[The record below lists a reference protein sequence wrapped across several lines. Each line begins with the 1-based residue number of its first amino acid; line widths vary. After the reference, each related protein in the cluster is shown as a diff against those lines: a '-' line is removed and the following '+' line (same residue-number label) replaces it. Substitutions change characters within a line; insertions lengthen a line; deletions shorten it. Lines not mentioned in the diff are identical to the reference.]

1 METTALYSAE
11 RILALVGLGFAT
23 GAYGTIIGAGG
34 GFVLM
39 PLLLLLYPTES
50 PEILT
55 SISLAVVFFNALSG
69 SEAYAMMRRIDYRAG
84 LIFAAATIPG
94 AIIGALNTSYVPRK
108 LFDTIFAV
116 LLLGG
121 AAFLSLKPNFKEKVQ
136 KDHGQGHH
144 QVTHHLVE
152 ADGVS
157 HTYSFNRL
165 LGITLSFFVGYIS
178 SFLGIGG
185 GIVHVPALVYLLHFP
200 VHVATAT
207 SHFILAIMAL
217 TGTVVHIVTGTFVHG
232 VHRTVSLAIGVVI
245 GAQVGAHLSQKIKTN
260 WIIRSLAVALGL
272 VGIRILMMV
281 FQGRG

>member
-1 METTALYSAE
+1 MEATGLYSAE

-39 PLLLLLYPTES
+39 PLLLLLYPKDN

-69 SEAYAMMRRIDYRAG
+69 SEAYALMRRIDYRAG
-84 LIFAAATIPG
+84 LTFAVATIPG

-108 LFDTIFAV
+108 LFDIIFAI

-121 AAFLSLKPNFKEKVQ
+121 AAFLSLKPNFEDKVRRKQ
-136 KDHGQGHH
+136 KPERH
-144 QVTHHLVE
+144 QVTHHVVE

-157 HTYSFNRL
+157 HTYSFNIL
-165 LGITLSFFVGYIS
+165 LGVILSFFVGYIS

-185 GIVHVPALVYLLHFP
+185 GIIHVPALVYLLHFP

-217 TGTVVHIVTGTFVHG
+217 TGTVVHIVTGSFVQG

-245 GAQVGAHLSQKIKTN
+245 GAQLGAHLSQKIKTN
-260 WIIRSLAVALGL
+260 WIIRSLALALGL
-272 VGIRILMMV
+272 VGIRILMV
-281 FQGRG
+281 AF

>member
-1 METTALYSAE
+1 VEATGLYSAE

-39 PLLLLLYPTES
+39 PLLLLLYPKEN

-69 SEAYAMMRRIDYRAG
+69 SEAYALMRRIDYRAG
-84 LIFAAATIPG
+84 LTFAVATIPG

-108 LFDTIFAV
+108 LFDIIFAI

-121 AAFLSLKPNFKEKVQ
+121 AAFLSLKPNFEDKVRRKQ
-136 KDHGQGHH
+136 KPERH
-144 QVTHHLVE
+144 QVTHHVVE

-157 HTYSFNRL
+157 HTYSFNVL
-165 LGITLSFFVGYIS
+165 LGVILSFFVGYIS

-185 GIVHVPALVYLLHFP
+185 GIIHVPALVYLLHFP

-217 TGTVVHIVTGTFVHG
+217 TGTVVHIVTGSFVQG

-245 GAQVGAHLSQKIKTN
+245 GAQLGAHLSQKIKTN
-260 WIIRSLAVALGL
+260 WIIRSLALALGL
-272 VGIRILMMV
+272 VGIRILMV
-281 FQGRG
+281 AF

>member
-1 METTALYSAE
+1 MEATGLYSAE

-39 PLLLLLYPTES
+39 PLLLLLYPKDN

-69 SEAYAMMRRIDYRAG
+69 SEAYALMRRIDYRAG
-84 LIFAAATIPG
+84 LTFAVATIPG

-108 LFDTIFAV
+108 LFDIIFAI

-121 AAFLSLKPNFKEKVQ
+121 AAFLSLKPNFEDKVRRKQ
-136 KDHGQGHH
+136 KPERH
-144 QVTHHLVE
+144 QVTHHVVE

-157 HTYSFNRL
+157 HTYSFNLL
-165 LGITLSFFVGYIS
+165 LGVILSFFVGYIS

-185 GIVHVPALVYLLHFP
+185 GIIHVPALVYLLHFP

-217 TGTVVHIVTGTFVHG
+217 TGTVVHIVTGSFVQG

-245 GAQVGAHLSQKIKTN
+245 GAQLGAHLSQKIKTN
-260 WIIRSLAVALGL
+260 WIIRSLALALGL
-272 VGIRILMMV
+272 VGIRILMV
-281 FQGRG
+281 AF

>member
-1 METTALYSAE
+1 MYSAE

-39 PLLLLLYPTES
+39 PLLLLLYPKDN

-69 SEAYAMMRRIDYRAG
+69 SEAYALMRRIDYRAG
-84 LIFAAATIPG
+84 LTFAVATIPG

-108 LFDTIFAV
+108 LFDIIFAI

-121 AAFLSLKPNFKEKVQ
+121 AAFLSLKPNFEDKVRRKQ
-136 KDHGQGHH
+136 KPERH
-144 QVTHHLVE
+144 QVTHHVVE

-157 HTYSFNRL
+157 HTYSFNIL
-165 LGITLSFFVGYIS
+165 LGVILSFFVGYIS

-185 GIVHVPALVYLLHFP
+185 GIIHVPALVYLLHFP

-217 TGTVVHIVTGTFVHG
+217 TGTVVHIVTGSFVQG

-245 GAQVGAHLSQKIKTN
+245 GAQLGAHLSQKIKTN
-260 WIIRSLAVALGL
+260 WIIRSLALALGL
-272 VGIRILMMV
+272 VGIRILMV
-281 FQGRG
+281 AF